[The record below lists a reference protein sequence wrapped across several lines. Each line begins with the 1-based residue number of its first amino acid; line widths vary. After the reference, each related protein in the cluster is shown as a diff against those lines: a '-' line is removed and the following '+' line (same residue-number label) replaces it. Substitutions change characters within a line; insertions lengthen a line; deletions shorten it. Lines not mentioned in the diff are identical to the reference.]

1 LFGGMS
7 IRIIA
12 VNDVY
17 ELANFPR
24 LRTLFK
30 QLSEDPKVSR
40 TVCFLAGDFVSPSIL
55 SSMVS
60 SQVHS
65 LCSSIALQ
73 MSRAKRTTGG

>member
-1 LFGGMS
+1 MS

-30 QLSEDPKVSR
+30 QLSADPQVSR

-55 SSMVS
+55 SSLVS
-60 SQVHS
+60 PPMLLLRSFV
-65 LCSSIALQ
+65 AYFPE
-73 MSRAKRTTGG
+73 A